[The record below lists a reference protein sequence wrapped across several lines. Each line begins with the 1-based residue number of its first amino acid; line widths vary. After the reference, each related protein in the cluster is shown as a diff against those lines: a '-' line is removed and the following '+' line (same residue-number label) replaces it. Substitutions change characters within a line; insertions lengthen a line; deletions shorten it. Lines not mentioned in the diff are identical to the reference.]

1 MCEREKVRVCAV
13 ESERERRRNFSII
26 TVSSISWGPTF
37 IGLSLWPDLI
47 CRCSLGRRMDRVWG
61 LLRSHLKAEVFIETF
76 GQAIAVCLV
85 GPVSQR
91 DTHTAF
97 SRNSR
102 RRNEKDLI
110 SLFVKMVLRAP
121 LHSLSIFLTTTK
133 KERKKLKRKN
143 EIRKNKIKGCLK
155 KK

>member
-13 ESERERRRNFSII
+13 ESERERRRHFSII

-102 RRNEKDLI
+102 PVGGSSGRSATKTMPRFANCEDPMY
-110 SLFVKMVLRAP
+110 FVNKY
-121 LHSLSIFLTTTK
+121 SI
-133 KERKKLKRKN
+133 
-143 EIRKNKIKGCLK
+143 C
-155 KK
+155 